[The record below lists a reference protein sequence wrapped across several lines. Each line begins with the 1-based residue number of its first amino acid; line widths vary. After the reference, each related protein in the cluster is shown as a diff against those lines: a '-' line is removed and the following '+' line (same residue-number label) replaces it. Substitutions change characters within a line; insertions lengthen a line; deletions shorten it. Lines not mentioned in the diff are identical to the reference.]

1 MRAMRGRI
9 IGAGTLYVCVITAL
23 YIQHAED
30 RGFSAIAITG
40 LALGICYLYAYRRQH
55 SIRIYEQGLESDAI
69 AINPTRFLWG
79 SIAAYRMSWH
89 GLRTQYIVLIEQE
102 TKREMKVPLDVF
114 LSAQF
119 QLEAGRLLNLDL
131 IAKVGLP

>member
-1 MRAMRGRI
+1 MRGRI
-9 IGAGTLYVCVITAL
+9 IGAGILYVCVITAL
-23 YIQHAED
+23 YFQHAED